1 MISLQGGSRTG
12 CHNFTSWEIPDD
24 DYFQGFYHPEYFI
37 GQTILHRMK
46 VTGGEILHPV
56 KVIGLWWTGV
66 DWEYE
71 VLLPPDHPEWVEE
84 DNQVKHLELYYI
96 EKI

>member
-1 MISLQGGSRTG
+1 MISLQGDKRIV
-12 CHNFTSWEIPDD
+12 CQHFASWEIPDD
-24 DYFQGFYHPEYFI
+24 NYFLDFYHPEYCI

-56 KVIGLWWTGV
+56 KVIGIFWTGV

-84 DNQVKHLELYYI
+84 DNQFKYLELYYI
-96 EKI
+96 EPL